1 MARNNTPFIVL
12 GVVVIGVVF
21 ALMFGGQ
28 FQGLDIGVPDR
39 GVPTPPTTPTPAG
52 TQEFAGQLIINVI
65 HRDALDNAEL
75 RTEGVNLVTTF
86 YKSADEINFN
96 TIGSGT
102 GVQITITPDM
112 NSIMYVTETVP
123 TGQDFFVA
131 PQSTSDQN
139 LNPRIIDFFFRD
151 VSADG
156 IKEWVFKIDL
166 RNMDAPIAGQTA
178 STMSLFVNSFDE
190 GVFTINTPANVTG
203 VGTGSG
209 QQNFIRWEI
218 TQPQETASA
227 QFEYEIRINSIDD
240 QKWDRGLSTF
250 EVPNLGVTS
259 LANFDEQES
268 GSDTVYTWKVGTGT
282 ATLDSA
288 NYVSTPQNGNEVI
301 PVPFKFVTNL
311 ASTDDLGVTLNIKS
325 LDTTQGSN
333 AVVTDTVQVQEA

>member
-75 RTEGVNLVTTF
+75 RTEGTNLVTTY
-86 YKSADEINFN
+86 YKSTDEINFN

-166 RNMDAPIAGQTA
+166 
-178 STMSLFVNSFDE
+178 
-190 GVFTINTPANVTG
+190 
-203 VGTGSG
+203 
-209 QQNFIRWEI
+209 
-218 TQPQETASA
+218 ET
-227 QFEYEIRINSIDD
+227 
-240 QKWDRGLSTF
+240 
-250 EVPNLGVTS
+250 
-259 LANFDEQES
+259 
-268 GSDTVYTWKVGTGT
+268 
-282 ATLDSA
+282 
-288 NYVSTPQNGNEVI
+288 
-301 PVPFKFVTNL
+301 
-311 ASTDDLGVTLNIKS
+311 
-325 LDTTQGSN
+325 
-333 AVVTDTVQVQEA
+333 